1 MGEWREWRG
10 PLDEEVVDAGRT
22 CELERLGRVE
32 GTGEPSE
39 DTSEDAEWEF
49 VDGEVGIDSRLSA
62 DV

>member
-1 MGEWREWRG
+1 M
-10 PLDEEVVDAGRT
+10 VDAGRT